1 LQIMNLADHAWA
13 IVIIGGP
20 ILLAAAVLW
29 AKLANRRRPA
39 RNPVSERGSRD
50 LYRRLDAEA
59 RADEARAHDAPTP
72 TPTPIPKPTPP
83 SAAPGEQEHPN
94 LSTQYQREGDAKR
107 PSDQLDRGQQPAP
120 DGGRKSSLTH
130 DS

>member
-1 LQIMNLADHAWA
+1 MNLADHAWA

-20 ILLAAAVLW
+20 ILLAAAILW
-29 AKLANRRRPA
+29 SKLANRRRPA

-59 RADEARAHDAPTP
+59 QADEAREDGASMSPPVQAPAV
-72 TPTPIPKPTPP
+72 
-83 SAAPGEQEHPN
+83 SGEQEHPN
-94 LSTQYQREGDAKR
+94 LSTEHQREGDAKR
-107 PSDQLDRGQQPAP
+107 PSDQLDRGHPAAP
-120 DGGRKSSLTH
+120 DGGRKSSLTR

>member
-72 TPTPIPKPTPP
+72 TPEPTAP
-83 SAAPGEQEHPN
+83 SAASGEEEHPN
-94 LSTQYQREGDAKR
+94 LSTQHQREGDAKR
-107 PSDQLDRGQQPAP
+107 PSDQLDRGQQPSP
-120 DGGRKSSLTH
+120 DGGRKSSLTR